1 MLTIICLIW
10 VGIMLDAPAWYY
22 VALGIISIANI
33 FRFSKIFA
41 KAQNEK
47 DNGGN

>member
-10 VGIMLDAPAWYY
+10 VGIMLDAPTWYY
-22 VALGIISIANI
+22 VTLGIISIANI
-33 FRFSKIFA
+33 FRFAKIFA

-47 DNGGN
+47 K